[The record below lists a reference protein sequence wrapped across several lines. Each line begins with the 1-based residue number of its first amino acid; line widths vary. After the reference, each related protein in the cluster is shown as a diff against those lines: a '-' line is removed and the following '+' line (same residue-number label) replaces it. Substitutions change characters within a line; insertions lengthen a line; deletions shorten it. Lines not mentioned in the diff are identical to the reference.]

1 MELRAIKSLC
11 PGADEGCGF
20 GQIFRARED
29 QRIKAT
35 VCAGDSDLNDLVI
48 KITGLLMSL
57 LFFSGF

>member
-11 PGADEGCGF
+11 PGADKGCCL

-35 VCAGDSDLNDLVI
+35 VCAGESDLNDLLI
-48 KITGLLMSL
+48 KISGLLMNL